1 MKRRYTTT
9 DGQVISLMCARFEDA
24 LAEGRAD
31 AVVTEHASECVRCHM
46 LLKQIDGEQG
56 AIASIATASGPVSLP
71 SGFTEGVLARA
82 LPPERYLKND
92 EPVPA
97 PRFKWWHHAIT
108 GLVAGVCTALL
119 IWAGGDAQDMIQSE
133 QAKDTI
139 QATALEVADDD
150 QPLFG
155 DYDSSQSDRN
165 SAMAQEELSDFFK
178 NVARVLPAASVPEH
192 AIDLPNDLRLAIL
205 RQIKKSGSCP
215 KSMKKPVRITLT
227 VGKKG
232 AFSNRT
238 VYSVASQTSAH
249 DCVNQALDA
258 LTLPPMGH
266 AANVTLDIAW

>member
-56 AIASIATASGPVSLP
+56 AIAAIATASGPVSLP

-92 EPVPA
+92 EPAPA

-108 GLVAGVCTALL
+108 GLAAGICTALL
-119 IWAGGDAQDMIQSE
+119 IWAGGDAQDMVQSE
-133 QAKDTI
+133 QAKGTVS
-139 QATALEVADDD
+139 AMAFEVADDD
-150 QPLFG
+150 KALFG
-155 DYDSSQSDRN
+155 DNIFSDSDEKTGVAQKKLN
-165 SAMAQEELSDFFK
+165 SFFAD
-178 NVARVLPAASVPEH
+178 VAKVLPAASVPEH

-205 RQIKKSGSCP
+205 RQIKKSGTCP

-232 AFSNRT
+232 ALSNRT

-258 LTLPPMGH
+258 LTLPPMAH